1 MGGHLHMCGIH
12 TERHRHNF
20 FEMKVPLLKDNASH
34 KNTYDYTTVNTKVR
48 VSYGEFKPL
57 SL

>member
-1 MGGHLHMCGIH
+1 
-12 TERHRHNF
+12 
-20 FEMKVPLLKDNASH
+20 MKVPLLKDKAGH

-48 VSYGEFKPL
+48 VSCGEEFKPL